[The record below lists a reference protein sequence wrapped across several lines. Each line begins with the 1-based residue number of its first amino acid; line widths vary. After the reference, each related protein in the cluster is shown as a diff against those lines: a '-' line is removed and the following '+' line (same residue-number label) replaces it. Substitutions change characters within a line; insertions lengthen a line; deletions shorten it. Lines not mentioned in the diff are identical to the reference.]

1 MHRAD
6 SLRTAES
13 GALPRTNGEVKAL
26 AALASNNREEMQR
39 IIMVNWFYV
48 FILLPSEICDNEKLT
63 VRSRQKIQKAE
74 DSSSLGR
81 W

>member
-6 SLRTAES
+6 SLRTTES
-13 GALPRTNGEVKAL
+13 GALPRTKGEVKAL

-48 FILLPSEICDNEKLT
+48 FPLLFSLLQFVIMNEKWI
-63 VRSRQKIQKAE
+63 VRSKKSSEDPRKAD
-74 DSSSLGR
+74 DS
-81 W
+81 